1 MQTPLPT
8 LYLIM
13 FLSMPNYHR
22 SGVIQIVTNQ
32 KKITSILSYQH
43 LITDMFN
50 TIINI
55 VGFVII
61 NQVNY

>member
-8 LYLIM
+8 LFLIM
-13 FLSMPNYHR
+13 FISMPNYHR